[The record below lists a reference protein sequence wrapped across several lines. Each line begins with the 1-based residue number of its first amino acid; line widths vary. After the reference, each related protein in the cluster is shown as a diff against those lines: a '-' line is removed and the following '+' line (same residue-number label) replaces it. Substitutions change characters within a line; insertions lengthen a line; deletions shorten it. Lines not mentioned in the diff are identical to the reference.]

1 MLPAIRV
8 DDDDRALG
16 LERKVPFMI
25 LPPFRYVRPQSAGHA
40 ATLLREVPGSA
51 VLAGGQTLINAL
63 KLDLVSPSA
72 LIDVHA
78 LEELRGVSRSAD
90 GVRIGAATT
99 YAELAAG
106 PLVNEVAPAVA
117 EMAAG
122 LVDRQVRNRG
132 TIGGNVSLNDP
143 TNNFPPLLSAL
154 GAAFE
159 VIVDDGT
166 ATLPAA
172 DFFRGALCT
181 AVTGGGLLVAVHV
194 PALPATDV
202 LVHRHMQLARDSWAL
217 ARVVVR
223 AGVSGGTLADPR
235 VFLGAVPGSPVR
247 LPAVEAALA
256 GRPAAA
262 ETVTAALKAFDTE
275 PFETISDTHGS
286 AQYRRAMAKVQ
297 LRRALVALTE
307 KEQA

>member
-1 MLPAIRV
+1 
-8 DDDDRALG
+8 
-16 LERKVPFMI
+16 MI
-25 LPPFRYVRPQSAGHA
+25 LPPFRYLRPHSVSHA
-40 ATLLREVPGSA
+40 TDLLREVPGAA

-63 KLDLVSPSA
+63 KLDLVSPTA
-72 LIDVHA
+72 LVDVHA
-78 LEELRGVSRSAD
+78 LEELRGVERTAD

-99 YAELAAG
+99 YAELAKD
-106 PLVNEVAPAVA
+106 PVVREVVPSVA

-154 GAAFE
+154 GASFE
-159 VIVDDGT
+159 VITADGADTLT
-166 ATLPAA
+166 AEQ
-172 DFFRGALCT
+172 FFRGALAT
-181 AVTGGGLLVAVHV
+181 AVTGGGLLTAVHV
-194 PALPATDV
+194 PALPTGTR

-223 AGVSGGTLADPR
+223 AAVDGASLTEPR
-235 VFLGAVPGSPVR
+235 VYLGTVPGSPVR
-247 LPAVEAALA
+247 LTAVEAAIA
-256 GRPAAA
+256 GRPLAK
-262 ETVTAALKAFDTE
+262 ETITAALAAFDTE

-297 LRRALVALTE
+297 LRRALVDVIE